1 MPLTL
6 VTGLPGHG
14 KTLWVLTRYKDEAA
28 SGRPVFFTR
37 ITDLALPW
45 LPIDPEKWRDCPPN
59 SLIVIDE
66 AQLSFP
72 VRGRGQPPEWIE
84 ALATHRHLGLD
95 FVLITQHPG
104 LIDVFVRRLCDRHF
118 HVVRKFG
125 THWAT
130 VHEFANGVR
139 DNVEKSR
146 SGSIRHEWRYP
157 KSSFGLYKSA
167 EVHTVKARVPAKIY
181 IMVIGLVLFVGAGLY
196 GMSRL
201 AGRAGIGP
209 EAANAP
215 GRAAS
220 AGGFPAGL
228 RAGQAGRFPASLRQ
242 AVIHKSTEEY
252 LAEQQP
258 RVAELLHTAPVY
270 DEVTRPTE
278 APFPAACVQS
288 ATRCLCY
295 SQQATRLPVSER
307 LCADIAAGGFF
318 LAWRGSMSSGGQGGR
333 VVRAV
338 PVAGVPEAAT
348 GGPVSLGGSMPAV
361 LAGGGAAGGGGSSP
375 APSGGP
381 PARVRR

>member
-1 MPLTL
+1 
-6 VTGLPGHG
+6 
-14 KTLWVLTRYKDEAA
+14 
-28 SGRPVFFTR
+28 
-37 ITDLALPW
+37 
-45 LPIDPEKWRDCPPN
+45 
-59 SLIVIDE
+59 
-66 AQLSFP
+66 
-72 VRGRGQPPEWIE
+72 
-84 ALATHRHLGLD
+84 
-95 FVLITQHPG
+95 
-104 LIDVFVRRLCDRHF
+104 VRRLCDRHF

-130 VHEFANGVR
+130 VHEFSNGVR
-139 DNVEKSR
+139 DNVDKSR

-157 KSSFGLYKSA
+157 KSSFGLYKSS
-167 EVHTVKARVPAKIY
+167 ELHTVKARVPAKIY

-288 ATRCLCY
+288 ASRCLCY

-318 LAWRGSMSSGGQGGR
+318 LAWRGSGSLGGQGNH

-338 PVAGVPEAAT
+338 PVGRGPEVAP
-348 GGPVSLGGSMPAV
+348 GGAVSLGGTVPAV
-361 LAGGGAAGGGGSSP
+361 LAGGGAAGGGGPSAP
-375 APSGGP
+375 PSGGA
-381 PARVRR
+381 PARGRR